1 MKRVITTVILLML
14 MGAAGFAQ
22 TSKRIYT
29 TDEKVAE
36 EQARI
41 KADPELAAKAK
52 ADAKALKAIRKKIQA
67 AIDSVAAA
75 KAVNALDSLNFVMEV
90 DRLADKYGNLAFVT
104 STTNFIKLHDSEC
117 TVQIAPFNGG
127 GPNGVGGITLDGRAS
142 NINMQTDKR
151 GNITYSMMVQGAA
164 ISAMVT
170 ISLNKGSNEASAT
183 VTPNFNSNSIT
194 MTGQI
199 LPPKES
205 RIFKGNAF

>member
-52 ADAKALKAIRKKIQA
+52 ADAKALKAIQKKIQA

-90 DRLADKYGNLAFVT
+90 DRLA
-104 STTNFIKLHDSEC
+104 
-117 TVQIAPFNGG
+117 GG
-127 GPNGVGGITLDGRAS
+127 GSNLGELLSSLKRPRQRQLQDFIFLIQPRKNLSRA
-142 NINMQTDKR
+142 R
-151 GNITYSMMVQGAA
+151 L
-164 ISAMVT
+164 
-170 ISLNKGSNEASAT
+170 SLADRARRTS
-183 VTPNFNSNSIT
+183 
-194 MTGQI
+194 
-199 LPPKES
+199 LWRS
-205 RIFKGNAF
+205 R